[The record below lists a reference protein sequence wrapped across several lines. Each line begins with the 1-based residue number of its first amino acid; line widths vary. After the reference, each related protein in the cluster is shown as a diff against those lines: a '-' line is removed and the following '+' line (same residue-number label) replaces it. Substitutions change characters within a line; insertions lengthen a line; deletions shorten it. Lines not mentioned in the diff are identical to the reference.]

1 MHHPPTDGS
10 QTTPDEVLISSADEQ
25 LARADEKMESADEQ
39 RGRMEEQPSRP
50 ERDEARAARR
60 SPQDRP
66 WLRGLVG
73 LLLAACIFAAALAS
87 QSSQGD
93 AVRRWTPQLISTLWL
108 SAEKLAFS
116 ARSKPSSV
124 QVAAA
129 QPVVVA
135 QAGPHEVAPTSA
147 AVASESGQLLETMA
161 REVVNV
167 EREIEQLKSSQ
178 QQFAS
183 DNAKALE
190 QIRASQDETARGN
203 AKAAELIKASQERL
217 AQFIAAVS
225 EQSLGSKT
233 SAPQPQPIAATTPT
247 TVAHAPRTPEGS
259 KPAATDTR
267 TRMTQDQVTAATAVA
282 ERVTAATAV
291 AILMARP
298 EIKSVSDL
306 AGKSIAIDDGQSAA
320 SGNVR
325 NAMAAAGA
333 AQIQLTANHTK
344 AVDRIID
351 GEVPASVLALVSPEA
366 AEGFPEIAG
375 FKIFRIPLSERS
387 TKPPL
392 ANGKRSS

>member
-1 MHHPPTDGS
+1 MHHPPTDS
-10 QTTPDEVLISSADEQ
+10 NQTTPDEVLISSVDEQ

-39 RGRMEEQPSRP
+39 RGRTEEQPSRP
-50 ERDEARAARR
+50 ERDEARAGRR
-60 SPQDRP
+60 SPRDRP
-66 WLRGLVG
+66 WLRGIVG

-108 SAEKLAFS
+108 SAEKLGFS
-116 ARSKPSSV
+116 APSKPSSV

-135 QAGPHEVAPTSA
+135 QAGPHEVASTSA
-147 AVASESGQLLETMA
+147 AMVPESGQLLETMA

-190 QIRASQDETARGN
+190 QIRAGQDETARGN

-217 AQFIAAVS
+217 AQLIATVS

-233 SAPQPQPIAATTPT
+233 SAPQPQPISATTPAM
-247 TVAHAPRTPEGS
+247 AHAPRTPEGS

-344 AVDRIID
+344 AIDRIID

-392 ANGKRSS
+392 TNGKRSS